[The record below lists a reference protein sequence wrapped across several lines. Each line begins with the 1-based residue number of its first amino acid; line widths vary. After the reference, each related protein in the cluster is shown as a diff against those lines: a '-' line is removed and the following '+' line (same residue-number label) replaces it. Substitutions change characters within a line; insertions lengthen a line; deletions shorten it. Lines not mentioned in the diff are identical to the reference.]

1 MSKTVKSIKTRSR
14 RVVGSAGVDG
24 DKWVVTADEYDHA
37 FRGEKKF

>member
-1 MSKTVKSIKTRSR
+1 MSKNVKSIKTKSR

-24 DKWVVTADEYDHA
+24 GKWVVTANEYDGA